1 MADDDAILRQTQR
14 SIDNLFKQVSGSASA
29 ASDGLNRVAG
39 AGGAAAGGLRVV
51 SSSAH
56 NLAGSLSQVSSSALN
71 ASKGFA
77 TCPLNANLTRRN
89 EKLLRRAL
97 KIGKGESLVMFIA
110 VGYYEDT
117 FTSPNSNRDDVKDV
131 VKIFP

>member
-39 AGGAAAGGLRVV
+39 AGGAAAGGLRGG

-77 TCPLNANLTRRN
+77 TSAGFMNESITALINDLDSLSSQSFATSKPL
-89 EKLLRRAL
+89 KAL
-97 KIGKGESLVMFIA
+97 F
-110 VGYYEDT
+110 
-117 FTSPNSNRDDVKDV
+117 
-131 VKIFP
+131 